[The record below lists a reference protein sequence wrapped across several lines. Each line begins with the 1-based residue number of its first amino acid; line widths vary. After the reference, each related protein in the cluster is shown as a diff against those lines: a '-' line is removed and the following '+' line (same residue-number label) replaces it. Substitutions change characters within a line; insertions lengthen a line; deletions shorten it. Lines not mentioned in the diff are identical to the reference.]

1 MAKHQ
6 DTNSILQPRAVVVGP
21 QVSRVSIDI
30 NKRHKAVRVGFHPGG
45 LFRLLGI
52 PMKEMV
58 DESYDAQDIF
68 GSRIAQL
75 NEQLQEADS
84 FDTIYQLTE
93 QFLLEHVSSL
103 KSTASFDLAMLKLLS
118 EGGNCSVE
126 ALASFACVSLRQFE
140 RISHDRI
147 GFSPKFFSRITRFS
161 RAYRMREKYPSR
173 RWTDIAHACAYYDQM
188 HMIRDFKQFTGASP
202 LAIEQEL
209 RSTALRLQAE
219 LNL

>member
-1 MAKHQ
+1 MAKNK
-6 DTNSILQPRAVVVGP
+6 DTQGVLQPRAVVVGP

-45 LFRLLGI
+45 LYRLLGI

-58 DESYDAQDIF
+58 DESFNAEDIF

-75 NEQLQEADS
+75 NEQLQEAAS
-84 FDTIYQLTE
+84 FDAIFQLTE
-93 QFLLEHVSSL
+93 QFLLEKVSTLKPSL
-103 KSTASFDLAMLKLLS
+103 SFDLAMLKLLS
-118 EGGNCSVE
+118 EGGNCTVE
-126 ALASFACVSLRQFE
+126 TLASFACVSLRQFE

-161 RAYRMREKYPSR
+161 RAYRMREKHPDR
-173 RWTDIAHACAYYDQM
+173 RWTDIAHACAYFDQM